1 MAFHPEALVTVDS
14 GAAELAEEFTIRVD
28 AELAREFSHIETSFV
43 AVTHAH
49 LRHLG
54 LKFVWIVLFCLYNG
68 QRQVCSFEYAC
79 INRIAD
85 DAGVLQRTYLHAYE
99 TDPCLPVTVITSL

>member
-1 MAFHPEALVTVDS
+1 MAFHLEVLVTVDS

-28 AELAREFSHIETSFV
+28 AELAQEFSRIETSFV
-43 AVTHAH
+43 AVKHAH

-79 INRIAD
+79 VIASPS
-85 DAGVLQRTYLHAYE
+85 VLQRTYLCPISPTFIRGYF
-99 TDPCLPVTVITSL
+99 